1 MRTAWKLHGST
12 CWGKRWMNCRA
23 GMATSFVVPAKTM
36 ALAECNASVL
46 EGEDVLI
53 ADSNAEDVGR

>member
-1 MRTAWKLHGST
+1 
-12 CWGKRWMNCRA
+12 MNCRA

-36 ALAECNASVL
+36 APAECNASVL

-53 ADSNAEDVGR
+53 ADSDAEDVGR